1 MQIKDLNTQPSQ
13 RLEGNLSPWLLYP
26 SVFLLKTRFRSVGVH
41 LWLSWPGCCPSLLC
55 AIPTCRKGSTKPPCP
70 QTLTWAGLEPVGAVK
85 RSGEVASNSPGAC
98 PSWRPFGLA
107 RQPFSRTRPKSS
119 AAVGARVNPALPRQ
133 PRQAAG
139 SCSFPPSSPVLAA
152 LPPGEAGLSFP
163 EALSVFELLLDCV
176 SGCISVL

>member
-1 MQIKDLNTQPSQ
+1 MQIKDLNTQLSQ
-13 RLEGNLSPWLLYP
+13 RLEGNLSPWLLYS
-26 SVFLLKTRFRSVGVH
+26 SVFLLKPRFRSGGVH